1 MISMEYWEKIF
12 ISDHRVAR
20 LATVDSSG
28 QPHVVPIVYA
38 FDGDKLYTPI
48 DEKPKRVQAIKL
60 RRVRNIL
67 SNPKVSVIVDDYS
80 EDWRKLAW
88 VQLRGNA
95 QFFEEGSE
103 QVTGVALLH
112 EKYPQY
118 ADMSLRNQP
127 IIVIQLSH
135 ISSWRYQSE
144 QR

>member
-48 DEKPKRVQAIKL
+48 DEKPKRVKAIKL

>member
-95 QFFEEGSE
+95 QFFEVGSE

-127 IIVIQLSH
+127 IVVIQLSH